1 MSIKDEEE
9 KKAPLDLPPDSS
21 GIAQDRFSKI
31 SKDYVSR
38 VINHQKIFK
47 KHQAKINDIVTDS
60 TNSGLNSSRLPSSP
74 TS

>member
-9 KKAPLDLPPDSS
+9 KKAPLDLPPDSTN
-21 GIAQDRFSKI
+21 IAQERFTKI

-47 KHQAKINDIVTDS
+47 KH
-60 TNSGLNSSRLPSSP
+60 
-74 TS
+74 